1 MVRKLSLLV
10 ATVFLSVVYSFSQNG
25 TGEITGFVYDAIN
38 KTEGVFDAK
47 IIVKSGTE
55 TKYIGKTDFNGKYR
69 LPGIQPG
76 VYDVYVTQTFD
87 GYEPSGLT
95 GVTVSSDKINT
106 LEPFFL
112 EKVKVEKPTTTTTT
126 TVPSEKPKSTKGGE
140 VELTTTF
147 IKTKKYVR
155 PLIDK
160 DAGASGD
167 SKGAGE
173 IKEMA
178 VRDVAGV
185 VGTMAGV
192 NNSTGEMSLRGG
204 AGDATIA
211 FIDGQKVRGG
221 LNLPKGAFEE
231 ISVMTGGIP
240 ANYGD
245 ATGGIISVTTKGP
258 TSNYF
263 GNAEIVSSGI
273 YVKGKDVN
281 GYDGKVYGLDKY
293 GYNLVEGMLS
303 GPLLFKKDSL
313 GNKEKPILGFLISAN
328 YTSQLDSRPLANG
341 GGYRIKK
348 DVRDEI
354 LANPLRA
361 MPDGKV
367 PLHASNFLKSS
378 DFEQNPWRMNAGT
391 SAFTSTAK
399 IDVKTGPTINL
410 TFGGTFN
417 YNFGKQ
423 YSYSSS
429 LLNFSNNGDYTTS
442 DFRVYGR
449 FTQRFDNSKDP
460 SALIKSASYTLMVDY
475 SSSTSSN
482 YDARYKFN
490 AFEYGHLGTFSTT
503 RVPTYSMNYS
513 TLTATQNGWKD
524 ERVDYVPSQSNSSLA
539 AITSQYYSIYAN
551 SPVGHYENLAQIQQG
566 NALRNGDV
574 PNSVYDL
581 WSNIGTPYNSIGKS
595 QAEQF
600 RVTGN
605 GNVIMGGHKLTI
617 GFEFEQR
624 FDRSWNVTN
633 PIELWKIG
641 RLLTNSHLNGVDV
654 SKATVQHLGNYDQV
668 SYEELNSGYAYKH
681 NGNFGGDY
689 ARMIYNIKEDSTMKE
704 NQYFF
709 DYNLRNALHLPGGG
723 SNSSWI
729 DFDRIDPSL
738 LNVNM
743 FSADELLNSGNSYIS
758 YYGYDKAG
766 NKSYGK
772 TDIKDYFTKF
782 DEHGN
787 YKRSIGAFQP
797 IYVAGYIMDK
807 FSINDLLFN
816 VGLRVDAF
824 DANQPVL
831 KDPYLLFNAHTVADA
846 KSLFGKE
853 PVTYSWLGN
862 DSKQLA
868 IPSSMGD
875 NYVVYVNDAK
885 NPTSINGYRSGTNW
899 YNAQGIPVE
908 SPKVLESSAGI
919 KPWLVDPK
927 MDNPKTRLI
936 NADAFDTYKP
946 QINFMPR
953 FSFSFPISDQ
963 ALFFAHYDIL
973 TKRPSS
979 SNRFDPTDYQFLA
992 SVSSPLINNPNLK
1005 PETTIDYELGFQQ
1018 VLSKTSSIKISA
1030 YYREQRNQV
1039 QLINVLDAYP
1049 TSYKTYGNR
1058 DFGTVKGLTIAYD
1071 LRRTGNLRMTANY
1084 TLQFAEGTGTDAAS
1098 ITSFI
1103 QAGQPNLRNIFP
1115 YDYDTR
1121 HQFNFVTDYR
1131 YGEGVAYNGPEIAGI
1146 KLFENVGLNI
1156 TTNIFSGNPY
1166 SSQNSIN
1173 NAVSFS
1179 PQSVGLDGTLNGSRK
1194 PWSYKLD
1201 LQLDKN
1207 IQLTIKDKSATAG
1220 DVNLN
1225 RDKKVFLNVYIRAT
1239 NLFNQFNV
1247 LNVYRATGN
1256 WNDDGYLAAA
1266 QFQQSIQNQY
1276 DEKSFRD
1283 YYTMKVQN
1291 AFNISSPRTIRLGLR
1306 FDF

>member
-10 ATVFLSVVYSFSQNG
+10 VTVILSVAYSFSQNG
-25 TGEITGFVYDAIN
+25 TGEITGFVFDAIN
-38 KTEGVFDAK
+38 KSEGVFDAK

-69 LPGIQPG
+69 LSGIQPG
-76 VYDVYVTQTFD
+76 SYDIFVTQNLE
-87 GYEPSGLT
+87 GYEPTGLT
-95 GVTVSSDKINT
+95 GVTISSDKISS
-106 LEPFFL
+106 LDPFFL
-112 EKVKVEKPTTTTTT
+112 EKAKVEKPTSTTTPISNTDKT
-126 TVPSEKPKSTKGGE
+126 ASKKNNGEK
-140 VELTTTF
+140 ELDAAK

-160 DAGASGD
+160 DGGASGD

-240 ANYGD
+240 ASYGD

-263 GNAEIVSSGI
+263 GNAEIVSSGL
-273 YVKGKDVN
+273 YFKGKDVN

-293 GYNLVEGMLS
+293 GYNLFEGMLS

-328 YTSQLDSRPLANG
+328 YTNQLDSRPLADG
-341 GGYRIKK
+341 GGFRVKK
-348 DVRDEI
+348 EVRDEI
-354 LANPLRA
+354 IANPLRA
-361 MPDGKV
+361 QPDGKV
-367 PLHASNFLKSS
+367 PLHATNFLRAN
-378 DFEQNPWRMNAGT
+378 DFERNPWRMNAAT
-391 SAFTSTAK
+391 STFTSTAK

-410 TFGGTFN
+410 TFGSTFN

-423 YSYSSS
+423 YSYTSS
-429 LLNFSNNGDYTTS
+429 LLNFANNGDYNSS

-460 SALIKSASYTLMVDY
+460 KALIKSASYSLMVDY
-475 SSSTSSN
+475 SSSSSAN
-482 YDARYKFN
+482 YDGRFKYN
-490 AFEYGHLGTFSTT
+490 AFEYGHIGSFATT
-503 RVPTYSMNYS
+503 QVPTYRMNYN
-513 TLTATQNGWKD
+513 TLTASQDGFRD
-524 ERVDYVPSQSNSSLA
+524 EKVDFTPSKSNNALA

-551 SPVGHYENLAQIQQG
+551 SPQGHYENLNQIQQG
-566 NALRNGDV
+566 NALINGDS
-574 PNSVYDL
+574 PANVYDL
-581 WSNIGTPYNSIGKS
+581 WSNIGSPYNYMGKS

-605 GNVIMGGHKLTI
+605 GNVLIGGHKITL

-624 FDRSWNVTN
+624 FDRSWGCSN
-633 PIELWKIG
+633 PMNLWFLARKY
-641 RLLTNSHLNGVDV
+641 TNSHISELDYTTGD
-654 SKATVQHLGNYDQV
+654 TVNMGNYDQV
-668 SYEELNSGYAYKH
+668 SFQRLNSGYAYKN
-681 NGNFGGDY
+681 NGVYGGQKAQKDFS
-689 ARMIYNIKEDSTMKE
+689 DGLPGSSSE

-709 DYNLRNALHLPGGG
+709 DYNLRNKEELNLPGGG
-723 SNSSWI
+723 SNSTFI
-729 DFDRIDPSL
+729 DVNRLDPSL
-738 LNVNM
+738 LTIDM
-743 FSADELLNSGNSYIS
+743 FSADELMNNGNSYIS

-766 NKSYGK
+766 NKTYGK
-772 TDIKDYFTKF
+772 TDINSYFNTFDKF
-782 DEHGN
+782 GN
-787 YKRSIGAFQP
+787 YQRAIGAFQP

-816 VGLRVDAF
+816 VGLRIDAF

-831 KDPYLLFNAHTVADA
+831 KDPYLLFNANTVAEA
-846 KSLFGKE
+846 KAKYSKE
-853 PVTYSWLGN
+853 PTTHTWLADDN
-862 DSKQLA
+862 KQLA

-875 NYVVYVNDAK
+875 NYVVYVNDVN
-885 NPTSINGYRSGTNW
+885 NPTAINGYRSGSTW
-899 YNAQGIPVE
+899 YNAQGIPVDN
-908 SPKVLESSAGI
+908 PKVLEGPGGI
-919 KPWLVDPK
+919 APWLIDPK
-927 MDNPKTRLI
+927 ENKTP
-936 NADAFDTYKP
+936 NASAFEQYKP

-979 SNRFDPTDYQFLA
+979 ANRFDPTDYQFL
-992 SVSSPLINNPNLK
+992 SLVSSPTISNPNLK

-1018 VLSKTSSIKISA
+1018 VLTKTSSIKISA

-1039 QLINVLDAYP
+1039 QLVNMFDAYP
-1049 TSYKTYGNR
+1049 KSYKTYGNR

-1098 ITSFI
+1098 IASFI
-1103 QAGQPNLRNIFP
+1103 QAGLPNLRNIFP

-1131 YGEGVAYNGPEIAGI
+1131 YGEGVAYNGPEIGGI

-1156 TTNIFSGNPY
+1156 TTNVFSGNPY
-1166 SSQNSIN
+1166 SSQSTIT
-1173 NAVSFS
+1173 NAAALS
-1179 PQSVGLDGTLNGSRK
+1179 PLASGLTGTLNGSRK
-1194 PWSYKLD
+1194 PWSYRLD
-1201 LQLDKN
+1201 MQLDKN
-1207 IQLTIKDKSATAG
+1207 IEFTIKDKSANAS
-1220 DVNLN
+1220 DPNLN
-1225 RDKKVFLNVYIRAT
+1225 KDKKVFLNVYIRAT

-1247 LNVYRATGN
+1247 VNVYRATGN

-1276 DEKSFRD
+1276 DESSFRD

-1291 AFNISSPRTIRLGLR
+1291 AFNISAPRTIRLGLR

>member
-1 MVRKLSLLV
+1 MVRKLLLLV
-10 ATVFLSVVYSFSQNG
+10 ATVFLSVAYSFSQNG
-25 TGEITGFVYDAIN
+25 TGEITGYVYDAIN
-38 KTEGVFDAK
+38 KEGIYNAK
-47 IIVKSGTE
+47 IIVKSGSDV
-55 TKYIGKTDFNGKYR
+55 KYLGATDMTGAYR

-76 VYDVYVTQTFD
+76 TYDVFVTQKLD
-87 GYEPSGLT
+87 GYESTGLT
-95 GVTVSSDKINT
+95 GVIVSSDKT
-106 LEPFFL
+106 LQLEPFLL
-112 EKVKVEKPTTTTTT
+112 EKIKVEKPTSTTTTT
-126 TVPSEKPKSTKGGE
+126 PSSKPKGNAGGDTDLGT
-140 VELTTTF
+140 VT
-147 IKTKKYVR
+147 IKTKGYVR

-160 DAGASGD
+160 DAGSSGG
-167 SKGAGE
+167 SLGAAE
-173 IKEMA
+173 IKDMA

-185 VGTMAGV
+185 AGTMGGV

-204 AGDATIA
+204 NGDATIA

-258 TSNYF
+258 SSRYF

-273 YVKGKDVN
+273 YLKGKDVN

-293 GYNLVEGMLS
+293 GYNLFEGMLS

-367 PLHASNFLKSS
+367 PLHAANFLKSS
-378 DFEQNPWRMNAGT
+378 DFEQNPWRMNAAT

-410 TFGGTFN
+410 TFGATFN

-423 YSYSSS
+423 YDFNNS
-429 LLNFSNNGDYTTS
+429 LLNFANNGDYTSS

-449 FTQRFDNSKDP
+449 FTQRFDNSKDTN
-460 SALIKSASYTLMVDY
+460 AIIKSASYTFMVDY
-475 SSSTSSN
+475 SSSSSAN
-482 YDARYKFN
+482 YDGRFKYN
-490 AFEYGHLGTFSTT
+490 AFEYGHIGTFRTT
-503 RVPTYSMNYS
+503 QVPTYKMNYN
-513 TLTATQNGWKD
+513 TLVAAQDGFRD
-524 ERVDYVPSQSNSSLA
+524 ERVDFTPSATNSALA
-539 AITSQYYSIYAN
+539 SITSQYYSIYAN
-551 SPVGHYENLAQIQQG
+551 SPQGHYENLTQIQQG
-566 NALRNGDV
+566 NALINGDS
-574 PNSVYDL
+574 PANVYDL
-581 WSNIGTPYNSIGKS
+581 WSNIGTPYNYMGKS

-605 GNVIMGGHKLTI
+605 GNVIIGGHKITL

-624 FDRSWNVTN
+624 FDRSWGVTN
-633 PIELWKIG
+633 PINLWFLARKY
-641 RLLTNSHLNGVDV
+641 TNSHISELDY
-654 SKATVQHLGNYDQV
+654 SKGDTVNMGNYDQV
-668 SYEELNSGYAYKH
+668 SYQRLNSGYAYNH
-681 NGNFGGDY
+681 NGAYGGQEAQQKFSNGD
-689 ARMIYNIKEDSTMKE
+689 ATSQE

-709 DYNLRNALHLPGGG
+709 DYNLRNKLNLPGGG
-723 SNSSWI
+723 ANSTFI
-729 DFDRIDPSL
+729 DVNRLDPSL
-738 LNVNM
+738 LSVDM
-743 FSADELLNSGNSYIS
+743 FSADELMNNGNSYIS

-766 NKSYGK
+766 NKTYGK
-772 TDIKDYFTKF
+772 TDINDYFTKF
-782 DEHGN
+782 DKYGN
-787 YKRSIGAFQP
+787 YQRSIGAFQP

-807 FSINDLLFN
+807 FQVSDLLFN

-831 KDPYLLFNAHTVADA
+831 KDPYLLFNANTVAQA
-846 KSLFGKE
+846 KAIYNSD
-853 PVTYSWLGN
+853 PTTHTWLAN
-862 DSKQLA
+862 DNKQLA

-875 NYVVYVNDAK
+875 NYVVYVNDVN
-885 NPTSINGYRSGTNW
+885 NPTAINGFRSGSNW
-899 YNAQGIPVE
+899 YNAQGVPVDN
-908 SPKVLESSAGI
+908 PKVLEGPGGI
-919 KPWLVDPK
+919 APWLTDPK
-927 MDNPKTRLI
+927 VKTI
-936 NADAFDTYKP
+936 NASAFEQYKP

-953 FSFSFPISDQ
+953 FSFSFPISNE

-979 SNRFDPTDYQFLA
+979 SNRFDPTDYQFL
-992 SVSSPLINNPNLK
+992 SLVSSPLINNPNLK

-1018 VLSKTSSIKISA
+1018 VVSKTSSIKISA

-1039 QLINVLDAYP
+1039 QLVNVFDAYP
-1049 TSYKTYGNR
+1049 NSYKTYGNR

-1084 TLQFAEGTGTDAAS
+1084 TLQFAEGTGTNAAS
-1098 ITSFI
+1098 IASFI
-1103 QAGQPNLRNIFP
+1103 QAGLPNLRNIFP
-1115 YDYDTR
+1115 YDFDTR

-1131 YGEGVAYNGPEIAGI
+1131 YGEGKAYNGPEIAGF
-1146 KLFENVGLNI
+1146 KLFENVGLNV
-1156 TTNIFSGNPY
+1156 TTNVFSGNPY
-1166 SSQNSIN
+1166 TSQSTIT
-1173 NAVSFS
+1173 NAAAIS
-1179 PQSVGLDGTLNGSRK
+1179 PLASGLTGTLNGSRK
-1194 PWSYKLD
+1194 PWSYKMD
-1201 LQLDKN
+1201 IQLDKN

-1220 DVNLN
+1220 DPNQN
-1225 RDKKVFLNVYIRAT
+1225 RDKKVYLNIYIRAT

-1256 WNDDGYLAAA
+1256 WNDDGYLAAS

>member
-1 MVRKLSLLV
+1 MVRKLSLLFVTIFISV
-10 ATVFLSVVYSFSQNG
+10 AYSFSQNG
-25 TGEITGFVYDAIN
+25 TGEITGFVFDAIN
-38 KTEGVFDAK
+38 KSEGVFDAK

-69 LPGIQPG
+69 LSGIQPG
-76 VYDVYVTQTFD
+76 SYDIFVTQNLE
-87 GYEPSGLT
+87 GYEPTGLT
-95 GVTVSSDKINT
+95 GVTISSDKINS

-112 EKVKVEKPTTTTTT
+112 EKAKVQKPISNTTTISNTEKP
-126 TVPSEKPKSTKGGE
+126 SSKKNNGEK
-140 VELTTTF
+140 ELDAAK

-160 DAGASGD
+160 DGGASGD

-240 ANYGD
+240 ASYGD

-273 YVKGKDVN
+273 YFKGKDAI
-281 GYDGKVYGLDKY
+281 GYDGKVFGFDKY
-293 GYNLVEGMLS
+293 GYNLFEGMLS
-303 GPLLFKKDSL
+303 GPLLFKRDSL

-328 YTSQLDSRPLANG
+328 YTNQLDSRPLANG
-341 GGYRIKK
+341 GGFRVKK
-348 DVRDEI
+348 EVRDEI

-361 MPDGKV
+361 QPDGKV
-367 PLHASNFLKSS
+367 PLHATNFLRAN
-378 DFEQNPWRMNAGT
+378 DFERNPWRMNAAT
-391 SAFTSTAK
+391 STFTSTAK

-410 TFGGTFN
+410 TFGSTFN

-423 YSYSSS
+423 YSYTSS
-429 LLNFSNNGDYTTS
+429 LLNFANNGDYNSS

-460 SALIKSASYTLMVDY
+460 KALIKSASYSLMVDY
-475 SSSTSSN
+475 SSSTSAN
-482 YDARYKFN
+482 YDGRFKYN
-490 AFEYGHLGTFSTT
+490 AFEYGHIGSFATT
-503 RVPTYSMNYS
+503 QVPSYRMNYT
-513 TLTATQNGWKD
+513 TLTASQDGFRD
-524 ERVDYVPSQSNSSLA
+524 EKVDFTPSKSNNALA

-551 SPVGHYENLAQIQQG
+551 SPQGHYENLNQIQQG
-566 NALRNGDV
+566 NALINGDS
-574 PNSVYDL
+574 PANVYDL
-581 WSNIGTPYNSIGKS
+581 WSNIGSPYNYMGKS

-605 GNVIMGGHKLTI
+605 GNVLIGGHKITL

-624 FDRSWNVTN
+624 FDRSWGCSSPMN
-633 PIELWKIG
+633 LWFLARKY
-641 RLLTNSHLNGVDV
+641 TNSHISELDYTTGD
-654 SKATVQHLGNYDQV
+654 TVNMGNYDQV
-668 SYEELNSGYAYKH
+668 TFQRLNSGYAYKH
-681 NGNFGGDY
+681 NGVFGGQKAQKDFS
-689 ARMIYNIKEDSTMKE
+689 NGVVGSSPE

-709 DYNLRNALHLPGGG
+709 DYNLRNNEDLKLPGKGA
-723 SNSSWI
+723 NSTYI
-729 DFDRIDPSL
+729 DVNRLDPRLLTID
-738 LNVNM
+738 M
-743 FSADELLNSGNSYIS
+743 FSADELLNNGNSYIS

-766 NKSYGK
+766 NKTYGK
-772 TDIKDYFTKF
+772 TDINDYFNTF
-782 DEHGN
+782 DEPGN
-787 YKRSIGAFQP
+787 YQRAIGAFQP

-816 VGLRVDAF
+816 VGLRIDAF

-831 KDPYLLFNAHTVADA
+831 KDPYLLFNANTVAEA
-846 KSLFGKE
+846 KEK
-853 PVTYSWLGN
+853 YSKFPTTHTWLADDN
-862 DSKQLA
+862 KQLA

-875 NYVVYVNDAK
+875 NYVVYVNDVN
-885 NPTSINGYRSGTNW
+885 NPTTINGYRSGSTW
-899 YNAQGIPVE
+899 YNAQGIPVDN
-908 SPKVLESSAGI
+908 PKVLEGPGGI
-919 KPWLVDPK
+919 APWLTFPK
-927 MDNPKTRLI
+927 VKTI
-936 NADAFDTYKP
+936 NETAFELYKP

-953 FSFSFPISDQ
+953 FSFSFPISHQ

-979 SNRFDPTDYQFLA
+979 ANRFDPTDYQFLA
-992 SVSSPLINNPNLK
+992 LVSSPTISNPNLK

-1018 VLSKTSSIKISA
+1018 VLTKTSSIKISA

-1039 QLINVLDAYP
+1039 QLVNMFDAYP
-1049 TSYKTYGNR
+1049 KSYKTYGNR

-1098 ITSFI
+1098 IASFI
-1103 QAGQPNLRNIFP
+1103 QAGLPNLRNIFP

-1131 YGEGVAYNGPEIAGI
+1131 YGEGAAYNGPEIGGI

-1166 SSQNSIN
+1166 SSQSTIT
-1173 NAVSFS
+1173 NAAALS
-1179 PQSVGLDGTLNGSRK
+1179 PLASGLTGTLNGSRK
-1194 PWSYKLD
+1194 PWSYRLD
-1201 LQLDKN
+1201 MQLDKN
-1207 IQLTIKDKSATAG
+1207 IQFTIKDKSANAS
-1220 DVNLN
+1220 DPNLN
-1225 RDKKVFLNVYIRAT
+1225 KDKKVFLNIYIRAT

-1247 LNVYRATGN
+1247 VNVYRATGN

-1291 AFNISSPRTIRLGLR
+1291 AFNISAPRNIRLGVR